1 MKPDSLP
8 IFTSPKAAAPAL
20 KGLPFLRLGFR
31 PFYIGGALLAALIV
45 PLWVA
50 IFLGWLQ
57 LTSTSQPLLWHAH
70 EMLFGF
76 AVAIIVGFLMT
87 AGKVWTGFA
96 TPRGPTLATLALLWL
111 AARLSSLVGP
121 YGVYVV
127 LDMALLPLVATI
139 LCSAVSACPQLP
151 QFAAQVDSSAAGRC
165 QSGVPSVGMLSD
177 SQYGSLGLCQLSAIF
192 LTQIEK
198 SFRSLQKL

>member
-1 MKPDSLP
+1 MKPNSLP
-8 IFTSPKAAAPAL
+8 IFSEVNLAAP
-20 KGLPFLRLGFR
+20 LPQGWPLLWLGFR
-31 PFYIGGALLAALIV
+31 PFYIGGALLAAVIV

-50 IFLGWLQ
+50 IFLGWLPLTPASQ
-57 LTSTSQPLLWHAH
+57 LLPWHAH
-70 EMLFGF
+70 EMLFGV
-76 AVAIIVGFLMT
+76 AVAIMVGFLMT

-111 AARLSSLVGP
+111 AARLASLVGP

-127 LDMALLPLVATI
+127 LDMALLPLVAAI

-177 SQYGSLGLCQLSAIF
+177 SQYGSLGLCQQSAIF
-192 LTQIEK
+192 LM
-198 SFRSLQKL
+198 